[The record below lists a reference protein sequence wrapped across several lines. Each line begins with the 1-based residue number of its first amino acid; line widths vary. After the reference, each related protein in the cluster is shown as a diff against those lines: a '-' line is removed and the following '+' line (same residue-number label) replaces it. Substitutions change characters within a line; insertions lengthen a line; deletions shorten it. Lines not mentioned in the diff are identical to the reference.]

1 MESNLALAQAS
12 RQSETD
18 NVSAPSIAA
27 PSIQEQGIAWL
38 VHLFT
43 ATGAIWGLL
52 SIIAINQ
59 EQWRLLFLWMAIA
72 VIVDGLDGF
81 LARAAQVHRVLPNFD
96 GALLDNIVDYLNY
109 VFVPAY
115 FLYAAGLLPQQL
127 EVVLP
132 IIVLLASAYQFSQS
146 DAKTE
151 DHFFKGFPSYW
162 NIVVVYLVMLDLSPW
177 FSAAIITFFSV
188 MVFIPIK
195 YIYPSRTNI
204 LPRLTLAL
212 GLIWAIMMI
221 GMGFLFP
228 NQPSWLVGL
237 SLLYPAYYYVLSFSV
252 MYKTR
257 GSTAVQDGA

>member
-27 PSIQEQGIAWL
+27 PSTQEQGIAWL

-162 NIVVVYLVMLDLSPW
+162 NIVVVYLVML
-177 FSAAIITFFSV
+177 
-188 MVFIPIK
+188 
-195 YIYPSRTNI
+195 
-204 LPRLTLAL
+204 
-212 GLIWAIMMI
+212 
-221 GMGFLFP
+221 
-228 NQPSWLVGL
+228 GL
-237 SLLYPAYYYVLSFSV
+237 STLVLCSHHRLFQRNGLHSNQVYLSLSHQYPAPRDFGIGPDLGDHDDWHGVPIPQ
-252 MYKTR
+252 
-257 GSTAVQDGA
+257 STAVAGLAVTPLSSLLLCVEFLSHVQNAR